1 MTGRGESRREAEMS
15 DPSLRLEMPRDE
27 EIEALICD
35 CIELLLPTLP
45 MDQAEV
51 VYAIDVEGASLRS
64 LSEQRGLSLKDVRRH
79 LAEGRLGLQNRFG
92 ELHKVCPNHGLSA
105 CNCRFH
111 EVGH

>member
-1 MTGRGESRREAEMS
+1 MTGRGESRREAVLS
-15 DPSLRLEMPRDE
+15 DPSLGLDMPSDE

-35 CIELLLPTLP
+35 CIDLLLPTLP

-64 LSEQRGLSLKDVRRH
+64 VSDRRGLSLKDVRRH

-92 ELHKVCPNHGLSA
+92 ELRKVCPNHGLSG

-111 EVGH
+111 EESH